1 MKKMKAKA
9 PKPKTAVKKSASK
22 TSNPKPRKSS
32 TKKDVSSIPTAKGTK
47 GTSRIPLSAKK
58 ENQKQKAEIQD
69 LKNRLLEAEETI
81 EAIRSGGVDALV
93 VSAPE
98 GEQVYTLKGADYPY
112 RVFFDKM
119 NEGGAVI
126 SNEGLI
132 LACNKGF
139 ERLAG
144 VDLEKLCGRSFY
156 DFVPLEER
164 SKFSHFIKNICET
177 EPQKNCQTDLRIE
190 TVMLASGGKRV
201 PIQLSLS
208 EVHEIGRAHVCVV
221 INDLADQKRVEEVL
235 RRSHDELEL
244 KVKQRTAE
252 LELSRE
258 ELKAHNEE
266 LQITQEELQC
276 QNEELRTTQEELQSA
291 SIALTDANKE
301 LEAFTYSAS
310 HDLRAPLRRMVGF
323 AKIVLEEY
331 TDKLDTP
338 GKEHLV
344 RIVGGSE
351 KMLQLIDDLL
361 HFSQLS
367 RQEIKRGLIDMSK
380 LASNII
386 KQLGEADPNRKVE
399 FELKG
404 DLTCYADHRL
414 IEIVLSNLLGN
425 AWKFTSKTENARI
438 EFGVFNLNNVLTFFV
453 RDNGAGF
460 NPAYKEKL
468 FHPFQRLHSDNE
480 FGGSGIGLAIVERII
495 RRHGGKVWAEGETGK
510 GATFF
515 FVLS

>member
-9 PKPKTAVKKSASK
+9 LKPKTVVKKSK
-22 TSNPKPRKSS
+22 TSKPKPRKSS
-32 TKKDVSSIPTAKGTK
+32 TKKDASSIPKAK

-58 ENQKQKAEIQD
+58 ENQKEKAVIQD

-139 ERLAG
+139 ERFAG

-177 EPQKNCQTDLRIE
+177 EPSKNCQTDLRIE

-221 INDLADQKRVEEVL
+221 INDLTDQKRVEEIL
-235 RRSHDELEL
+235 RRSNDELEL

-266 LQITQEELQC
+266 LQTTQEELQC

-310 HDLRAPLRRMVGF
+310 HDLRAPLRRMAGF
-323 AKIVLEEY
+323 AKIVLEDY
-331 TDKLDTP
+331 ADKLDTT
-338 GKEHLV
+338 GNDHLT
-344 RIVGGSE
+344 RILGGSE

-386 KQLGEADPNRKVE
+386 MQLGEADPNRKVE

-453 RDNGAGF
+453 RDNGVGF
-460 NPAYKEKL
+460 NPAYEEKL
-468 FHPFQRLHSDNE
+468 FHPFQRFHSDNE
-480 FGGSGIGLAIVERII
+480 FEGTGIGLAIVERII
-495 RRHGGKVWAEGETGK
+495 RLHGGKVWAEGETGK

-515 FVLS
+515 FTLN